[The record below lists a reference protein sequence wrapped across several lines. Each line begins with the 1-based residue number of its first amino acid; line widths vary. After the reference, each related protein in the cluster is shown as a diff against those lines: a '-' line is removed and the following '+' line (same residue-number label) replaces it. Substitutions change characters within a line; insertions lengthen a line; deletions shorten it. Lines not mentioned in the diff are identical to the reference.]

1 MKCLYFNFYRM
12 KITGS
17 TDPNDDIDLY
27 KKLKKLRVRE
37 RKTIMQVKLTSPE
50 LRMIFMLGNEKIQD
64 FS

>member
-1 MKCLYFNFYRM
+1 M

-17 TDPNDDIDLY
+17 TYSNDDIDLH
-27 KKLKKLRVRE
+27 KKSKKLRVWE
-37 RKTIMQVKLTSPE
+37 RKTIMQVKLNSLE